1 VTGTINSGSTG
12 QMAYYTT
19 NGTAIGGMNAVP
31 LASGGTG
38 ATSASGALA
47 NLGAISAAATTPQTF
62 ASALT
67 GPSLNASVNSRI
79 NVMAP
84 PYNAKGDCSTDDRAA
99 LASALNAANATNPP
113 AVVYFPLPPGGCYLT
128 STLPWY
134 GISLEGQ
141 QPAGVNPVQGSAGVI
156 LKGQPGEDV
165 FEAPDPT
172 TVKSAAPRFSWSIRD
187 IVFEVDDS
195 VDASASFPHRWPGRW
210 VQDAGMT
217 ASSAVITSP
226 HALFTCGDV
235 GQAIQVNGAGP
246 SGANLVTTISSVFP
260 CSNATGAAGT
270 VTLASAASTTVTNA
284 SAYISVA
291 GMAVTQT
298 VGNAAL
304 AFDCYDGNSAHYT
317 MAGTPQNVEDEMTNV
332 KFYALSNASLNHSAG
347 IFMQG
352 CYAPYDLTV
361 NHGDLYADFGAAFVP
376 AELDTYQSQG
386 LQDYLIWKGG
396 NWEGNYPWIS
406 YDGGDGI
413 IEGVQVFDGGYG
425 PQILQSGVFDGD
437 VPTGWTI
444 NLPETE
450 GPNSANYG
458 WRIEGSEYHLTNTYL
473 GGAVGGTV
481 GPIWDAVDSTCAN
494 CGWLGTPQING
505 SRNHI
510 DFTGSLQT
518 QQPIDNGI
526 GNQIILR
533 GFNPSG
539 GGSASRSS
547 TLGKTIFDQP
557 VGARTADFIR
567 DGNVATPYPS
577 NNDLLFGPVDF
588 KTTLGDDS
596 AQISADPTAYFGKAY
611 AVGASNQFILSFY
624 SMIAQNYSGGLA
636 IIGGGAGEVPATG
649 AIVYFGFKCGSPES
663 IALTVYAT
671 NTILKSDTP
680 TCPTGGWATDG
691 IAVDFTSYSGSSF
704 GVSVQAPG
712 NDAQLEFV
720 GIRPNQHDYNGQQPV
735 LSATPISTTGGGAAV
750 PTGPATSVSG
760 DMVTYTGTSGQEQDS
775 GVLLSSLT
783 AKAGTGSCPTS
794 QYETGDSSGG
804 PTCAQVAYSQISGTP
819 SGLRRACSERRGGH
833 GGGDLGNGT
842 TANTATTASY
852 PNPSVTTTAATAHN
866 ESAPRT
872 CTTTNS
878 GNAYSCSTSPTFTPA
893 AGDSISIDFNAV
905 NTGSATLAVN
915 GAAAATI
922 KKWGNSSSLAS
933 NDVLAGHW
941 ISATYDGTYWQLE
954 GQLGNANATEI
965 NGGAVPVSANV
976 LGTNSSG
983 QPVSAATTGSGSVVL
998 ATSPTLSC
1006 AHGERNIGGGVG
1018 DAERNA
1024 ERGRS
1029 DDDAGQRDAPKRRE
1043 LESDS
1048 GDSAGIERRP
1058 DRSIAVQQLF
1068 GYRGVASA
1076 QGREQLSASD
1086 RCSEFAGPGDS
1097 SG

>member
-1 VTGTINSGSTG
+1 
-12 QMAYYTT
+12 
-19 NGTAIGGMNAVP
+19 
-31 LASGGTG
+31 
-38 ATSASGALA
+38 
-47 NLGAISAAATTPQTF
+47 
-62 ASALT
+62 
-67 GPSLNASVNSRI
+67 
-79 NVMAP
+79 
-84 PYNAKGDCSTDDRAA
+84 
-99 LASALNAANATNPP
+99 
-113 AVVYFPLPPGGCYLT
+113 
-128 STLPWY
+128 
-134 GISLEGQ
+134 
-141 QPAGVNPVQGSAGVI
+141 
-156 LKGQPGEDV
+156 
-165 FEAPDPT
+165 
-172 TVKSAAPRFSWSIRD
+172 
-187 IVFEVDDS
+187 
-195 VDASASFPHRWPGRW
+195 
-210 VQDAGMT
+210 
-217 ASSAVITSP
+217 
-226 HALFTCGDV
+226 
-235 GQAIQVNGAGP
+235 
-246 SGANLVTTISSVFP
+246 
-260 CSNATGAAGT
+260 
-270 VTLASAASTTVTNA
+270 
-284 SAYISVA
+284 
-291 GMAVTQT
+291 MAVTQT

-317 MAGTPQNVEDEMTNV
+317 MAGAPQNVEDEMTNV

-450 GPNSANYG
+450 GPNSGNYG

-567 DGNVATPYPS
+567 GGNVATPYPS

-596 AQISADPTAYFGKAY
+596 AQVSADPTAYFGKAY

-750 PTGPATSVSG
+750 PTGPATSASG
-760 DMVTYTGTSGQEQDS
+760 DVVTYTGTSGQEQDS
-775 GVLLSSLT
+775 GVLLSSLS

-804 PTCAQVAYSQISGTP
+804 PTCAQVAYTQISGTP
-819 SGLRRACSERRGGH
+819 SGPASASV
-833 GGGDLGNGT
+833 LGTNASGQPVAATAAQIVSAIGSTAVANATSATTATTAT
-842 TANTATTASY
+842 TANTATTATNFTGSLAGDVAGTQGATTVAKINGGAV
-852 PNPSVTTTAATAHN
+852 PASASVLGTNASGQPTAATAHN

-998 ATSPTLSC
+998 AASPTLS
-1006 AHGERNIGGGVG
+1006 APTVSGTLAGASETLSGTLSVGGATTMQGNATLQNGANSNQTLAIQPGSSADQTGALQFSNYSGTAEWQVRK
-1018 DAERNA
+1018 DASNYLRVTDAVNSLDRVILPANA
-1024 ERGRS
+1024 NTTIN
-1029 DDDAGQRDAPKRRE
+1029 AGAGANAVVINNT
-1043 LESDS
+1043 S
-1048 GDSAGIERRP
+1048 GSGTGGFIVYEGGSNSSTAALQVTGSGNTTATGFLQGKFIM
-1058 DRSIAVQQLF
+1058 
-1068 GYRGVASA
+1068 GTGTMGVAAGAAAGSSPQIA
-1076 QGREQLSASD
+1076 CATSHLCDGVSGTVTLTTGTSPTTGTLATLSFPNTHTNQANCMVSTLSATAMITTNTWVESTTAITITANTALTASTAYTIKYW
-1086 RCSEFAGPGDS
+1086 CGGY
-1097 SG
+1097 

>member
-1 VTGTINSGSTG
+1 
-12 QMAYYTT
+12 
-19 NGTAIGGMNAVP
+19 
-31 LASGGTG
+31 
-38 ATSASGALA
+38 
-47 NLGAISAAATTPQTF
+47 
-62 ASALT
+62 
-67 GPSLNASVNSRI
+67 
-79 NVMAP
+79 
-84 PYNAKGDCSTDDRAA
+84 
-99 LASALNAANATNPP
+99 
-113 AVVYFPLPPGGCYLT
+113 
-128 STLPWY
+128 
-134 GISLEGQ
+134 
-141 QPAGVNPVQGSAGVI
+141 
-156 LKGQPGEDV
+156 
-165 FEAPDPT
+165 
-172 TVKSAAPRFSWSIRD
+172 
-187 IVFEVDDS
+187 
-195 VDASASFPHRWPGRW
+195 
-210 VQDAGMT
+210 MT

-226 HALFTCGDV
+226 HALFSCGDV

-291 GMAVTQT
+291 GLAVTQT

-361 NHGDLYADFGAAFVP
+361 NHGDLYADFGAVFVP
-376 AELDTYQSQG
+376 AQLDSYQSQG

-567 DGNVATPYPS
+567 GGNVATPYPS

-750 PTGPATSVSG
+750 PTGPATSASG
-760 DMVTYTGTSGQEQDS
+760 DVVTYTGTSGQEQDS
-775 GVLLSSLT
+775 GVLLSSLS

-804 PTCAQVAYSQISGTP
+804 PTCAQVAYTQISGTP
-819 SGLRRACSERRGGH
+819 SGQLRRACWEPSGQRGH
-833 GGGDLGNGT
+833 GGTDCERDWLDGGQLELYGQL
-842 TANTATTASY
+842 
-852 PNPSVTTTAATAHN
+852 
-866 ESAPRT
+866 
-872 CTTTNS
+872 
-878 GNAYSCSTSPTFTPA
+878 
-893 AGDSISIDFNAV
+893 AGDVAGTQGRRRWPRSMAAV
-905 NTGSATLAVN
+905 PASASVLGRSTAERVPVSSECVGNQQQRATGKRGN
-915 GAAAATI
+915 DRKRERGA
-922 KKWGNSSSLAS
+922 
-933 NDVLAGHW
+933 
-941 ISATYDGTYWQLE
+941 
-954 GQLGNANATEI
+954 NANAT
-965 NGGAVPVSANV
+965 
-976 LGTNSSG
+976 
-983 QPVSAATTGSGSVVL
+983 
-998 ATSPTLSC
+998 SPTALSWCWRRAHAVC
-1006 AHGERNIGGGVG
+1006 ADGERNIGGGVG